1 MGSKRMRKYY
11 ALYKKQFILGP
22 ACKLTEAI
30 LELLV
35 PLVMARIVDVG
46 IPNND
51 VPYILKM
58 GALMVLLGAAG
69 LGFAVVCQYC
79 AAVAQQGVGTAL
91 RRDLLHKIH
100 TLSSADRAAFSNAT
114 LVTRITNDINQIQS
128 GVAMLIRLVFRSP
141 FLIAGSLVMA
151 MALDLRM
158 SVIFF
163 IAGFIVS
170 AIMYYVLSRSL
181 PLYRKIQQKLDGLL
195 RITGENLSGVRV
207 IRAFVRS
214 RHETER
220 FADGNEK
227 LTRVCMRVARLNAY
241 LNPLTFA
248 VINLGI
254 AALLV
259 FGGYKVEA
267 GSLTQGEIIALTN
280 YMTQILLSIIVF
292 ANVIV
297 VFTKAGAS
305 VDRVKEVLDAE
316 PTMHEGAQHTFD
328 EAANAVEV
336 RHVDFCFP
344 DSEEKLLS
352 DVDFTIRKGE
362 TVGIIGGT
370 GAGKS
375 VLVNLLLRLYDVTDG
390 EIRIFGR
397 DVRDCTFAA
406 LRSAVHI
413 VSQGSKL
420 FQGTVRENLL
430 CGKSGI
436 SQEDLQKALRIAQCD
451 FVDTLPEGLDAPVE
465 EGGKNFSGGQ
475 RQRLCVARALVGDP
489 EILIFDDSSSALDYA
504 TDAHMRAAVSKELQG
519 KTVLYVAQRVST
531 VRNADKII
539 LLDDGVVRGI
549 GTHQTLYAENELYR
563 EICDSQLSE
572 SEAVS

>member
-1 MGSKRMRKYY
+1 MRKYY

-46 IPNND
+46 VQNGD

-100 TLSSADRAAFSNAT
+100 TLSSADRAHFSNAT
-114 LVTRITNDINQIQS
+114 LVTRITNDVNQIQS

-151 MALDLRM
+151 MALDLKM
-158 SVIFF
+158 SIIFF
-163 IAGFIVS
+163 IAGFLVS

-181 PLYRKIQQKLDGLL
+181 PLYKKIQQKLDGLL
-195 RITGENLSGVRV
+195 RITGEFLSGVRV
-207 IRAFVRS
+207 IRAFVRQK
-214 RHETER
+214 HEKER
-220 FADGNEK
+220 FADGNAD
-227 LTRVCMRVARLNAY
+227 LTRVCMRVAKLNAY

-259 FGGYKVEA
+259 FGGFKVNV
-267 GSLTQGEIIALTN
+267 GSLTQGELIALTN

-305 VDRVKEVLDAE
+305 IDRVKEVLAAE
-316 PTMHEGAQHTFD
+316 PTMAEGAQETFD
-328 EAANAVEV
+328 GTAPAVEL
-336 RHVDFCFP
+336 RHVDFSF
-344 DSEEKLLS
+344 DGSEEKLLS
-352 DVDFTIRKGE
+352 DIHFTVDRGE
-362 TVGIIGGT
+362 TIGIIGGT

-375 VLVNLLLRLYDVTDG
+375 VLVNLLLRLYDANSG
-390 EIRIFGR
+390 EVRILGR

-406 LRSAVHI
+406 LRGAVHI
-413 VSQGSKL
+413 VSQGSRL

-430 CGKSGI
+430 CGKIGI
-436 SQEDLQKALRIAQCD
+436 AEEELQRALRIAQCSE
-451 FVDTLPEGLDAPVE
+451 FVDKLPQGLDSPVE

-504 TDAHMRAAVSKELQG
+504 TDANMRRAVAEELQG
-519 KTVLYVAQRVST
+519 KTILYVAQRVST
-531 VRNADKII
+531 VRDADKII
-539 LLDDGVVRGI
+539 LLDDGEVRGI
-549 GTHQTLYAENELYR
+549 GTHKTLYRENELYR

-572 SEAVS
+572 SEVAAS

>member
-1 MGSKRMRKYY
+1 MRKYY
-11 ALYKKQFILGP
+11 MLYKKEFILGP

-46 IPNND
+46 VQNGD

-58 GALMVLLGAAG
+58 GGLMVLLGAAG
-69 LGFAVVCQYC
+69 LGFAVICQYC

-100 TLSSADRAAFSNAT
+100 TLSSADRAQFSNAT
-114 LVTRITNDINQIQS
+114 LITRITNDIHQIQS

-141 FLIAGSLVMA
+141 FLIAGSLIMA

-163 IAGFIVS
+163 IAGFLVS
-170 AIMYYVLSRSL
+170 GIMYYVLSRSL
-181 PLYRKIQQKLDGLL
+181 PLYKKIQKKLDGLL

-207 IRAFVRS
+207 IRAFVRQA
-214 RHETER
+214 HETKR
-220 FADGNEK
+220 FADGNEA
-227 LTRVCMRVARLNAY
+227 LTRVCMRVAKLNAY

-259 FGGYKVEA
+259 FGGFKVNA

-305 VDRVKEVLDAE
+305 IDRVKEVLAAE
-316 PTMHEGAQHTFD
+316 PTMHEGTEETFD
-328 EAANAVEV
+328 ENAPAVEV
-336 RHVDFCFP
+336 RHVDFSFAG
-344 DSEEKLLS
+344 SEEKLLS
-352 DVDFTIRKGE
+352 NIDFTIERGE

-375 VLVNLLLRLYDVTDG
+375 VLVNLLMRLHDVTGG
-390 EIRIFGR
+390 EVRIFGR

-406 LRSAVHI
+406 LRGAVHI
-413 VSQGSKL
+413 VSQGSRL

-430 CGKSGI
+430 CGKRDI
-436 SQEDLQKALRIAQCD
+436 SDEALRQALRIAQCSE
-451 FVDTLPEGLDAPVE
+451 FVDKLPEGLDAPVE

-504 TDAHMRAAVSKELQG
+504 TDANMRRAVSKELRG

-539 LLDDGVVRGI
+539 LLDDGEVRGI
-549 GTHQTLYAENELYR
+549 GTHQALYTENELYR

>member
-1 MGSKRMRKYY
+1 MRKYY
-11 ALYKKQFILGP
+11 MLYKKEFILGP

-46 IPNND
+46 VQNGD

-58 GALMVLLGAAG
+58 GGLMVLLGAAG
-69 LGFAVVCQYC
+69 LGFAVICQYC

-100 TLSSADRAAFSNAT
+100 TLSSADRAQFSNAT
-114 LVTRITNDINQIQS
+114 LITRITNDVNQIQS

-141 FLIAGSLVMA
+141 FLIAGSLIMA

-163 IAGFIVS
+163 IAGFLVS
-170 AIMYYVLSRSL
+170 GIMYYVLSRSL
-181 PLYRKIQQKLDGLL
+181 PLYKKIQQKLDGLL

-207 IRAFVRS
+207 IRAFVRQA
-214 RHETER
+214 HETKR
-220 FADGNEK
+220 FADGNEA
-227 LTRVCMRVARLNAY
+227 LTRVCMRVAKLNAY

-259 FGGYKVEA
+259 FGGFKVNA

-305 VDRVKEVLDAE
+305 IDRVKEVLAAE
-316 PTMHEGAQHTFD
+316 PTMHEGTEETFD
-328 EAANAVEV
+328 ENAPAVEV
-336 RHVDFCFP
+336 RHVDFSFAG
-344 DSEEKLLS
+344 SEEKLLS
-352 DVDFTIRKGE
+352 NIDFTIERGE

-375 VLVNLLLRLYDVTDG
+375 VLVNLLMRLHDVTGG
-390 EIRIFGR
+390 EVRIFGR

-406 LRSAVHI
+406 LRGAVHI
-413 VSQGSKL
+413 VSQGSRL

-430 CGKSGI
+430 CGKRDI
-436 SQEDLQKALRIAQCD
+436 SDEALRQALRIAQCSE
-451 FVDTLPEGLDAPVE
+451 FVDKLPEGLDAPVE

-504 TDAHMRAAVSKELQG
+504 TDANMRSAVSKELRG

-539 LLDDGVVRGI
+539 LLDDGEVRGI
-549 GTHQTLYAENELYR
+549 GTHQALYTENELYR

>member
-1 MGSKRMRKYY
+1 MRKYY
-11 ALYKKQFILGP
+11 MLYKKEFILGP

-46 IPNND
+46 VQNGD

-58 GALMVLLGAAG
+58 GGLMVLLGAAG
-69 LGFAVVCQYC
+69 LGFAVICQYC

-100 TLSSADRAAFSNAT
+100 TLSSADRAQFSNAT
-114 LVTRITNDINQIQS
+114 LITRITNDINQIQS

-141 FLIAGSLVMA
+141 FLIAGSLIMA

-163 IAGFIVS
+163 IAGFLVS
-170 AIMYYVLSRSL
+170 GIMYYVLSRSL
-181 PLYRKIQQKLDGLL
+181 PLYKKIQKKLDGLL

-207 IRAFVRS
+207 IRAFVRQA
-214 RHETER
+214 HETKR
-220 FADGNEK
+220 FADGNEA

-259 FGGYKVEA
+259 FGGFKVNA
-267 GSLTQGEIIALTN
+267 GELSQGEIIALTN

-305 VDRVKEVLDAE
+305 IDRVKEVLAAE
-316 PTMHEGAQHTFD
+316 PTMHEGTEETFD
-328 EAANAVEV
+328 ENAPAVEV
-336 RHVDFCFP
+336 RHVDFSFAG
-344 DSEEKLLS
+344 SEEKLLS
-352 DVDFTIRKGE
+352 NIDFTIERGE

-375 VLVNLLLRLYDVTDG
+375 VLVNLLLRLHDVTGG
-390 EIRIFGR
+390 EVRIFGR

-406 LRSAVHI
+406 LRGAVHI
-413 VSQGSKL
+413 VSQGSRL

-430 CGKSGI
+430 CGKRDI
-436 SQEDLQKALRIAQCD
+436 SDEALRQALRIAQCSE
-451 FVDTLPEGLDAPVE
+451 FVDKLPEGLDAPVE

-504 TDAHMRAAVSKELQG
+504 TDANMRSAVSKELRG

-539 LLDDGVVRGI
+539 LLDDGEVRGI
-549 GTHQTLYAENELYR
+549 GTHQALYTENELYR

>member
-1 MGSKRMRKYY
+1 MRKYY
-11 ALYKKQFILGP
+11 MLYKKEFILGP

-46 IPNND
+46 VQNGD

-58 GALMVLLGAAG
+58 GGLMVLLGAAG
-69 LGFAVVCQYC
+69 LGFAVICQYC

-100 TLSSADRAAFSNAT
+100 TLSCADRAQFSNAT
-114 LVTRITNDINQIQS
+114 LVTRITNDVNQIQS

-141 FLIAGSLVMA
+141 FLIAGSLIMA

-163 IAGFIVS
+163 IAGFLVS
-170 AIMYYVLSRSL
+170 GIMYYVLSRSL
-181 PLYRKIQQKLDGLL
+181 PLYKKIQKKLDGLL

-207 IRAFVRS
+207 IRAFVRQA
-214 RHETER
+214 HETKR
-220 FADGNEK
+220 FADGNEA
-227 LTRVCMRVARLNAY
+227 LTRVCMRVAKLNAY

-259 FGGYKVEA
+259 FGGFKVNA

-305 VDRVKEVLDAE
+305 IDRVKEVLAAE
-316 PTMHEGAQHTFD
+316 PTMHEGTEETFD
-328 EAANAVEV
+328 ENAPAVEV
-336 RHVDFCFP
+336 RHVDFSFAG
-344 DSEEKLLS
+344 SEEKLLS
-352 DVDFTIRKGE
+352 NIDFTIERGE

-375 VLVNLLLRLYDVTDG
+375 VLVNLLMRLHDVTGG
-390 EIRIFGR
+390 EVRIFGR

-406 LRSAVHI
+406 LRGAVHI
-413 VSQGSKL
+413 VSQGSRL

-430 CGKSGI
+430 CGKRDI
-436 SQEDLQKALRIAQCD
+436 SDEALRQALRIAQCSE
-451 FVDTLPEGLDAPVE
+451 FVDKLPEGLDAPVE

-475 RQRLCVARALVGDP
+475 RQRLCVARALVDDP

-504 TDAHMRAAVSKELQG
+504 TDANMRSAVSKELRG

-539 LLDDGVVRGI
+539 LLDDGEVRGI
-549 GTHQTLYAENELYR
+549 GTHQALYTENELYR

>member
-1 MGSKRMRKYY
+1 MRKYY
-11 ALYKKQFILGP
+11 MLYKKEFILGP

-46 IPNND
+46 VQNGD

-58 GALMVLLGAAG
+58 GGLMVLLGAAG
-69 LGFAVVCQYC
+69 LGFAVICQYC

-100 TLSSADRAAFSNAT
+100 TLSSADRAQFSNAT
-114 LVTRITNDINQIQS
+114 LITRITNDINQIQS

-141 FLIAGSLVMA
+141 FLIAGSLIMA

-163 IAGFIVS
+163 IAGFLVS
-170 AIMYYVLSRSL
+170 GIMYYVLSRSL
-181 PLYRKIQQKLDGLL
+181 PLYKKIQKKLDGLL

-207 IRAFVRS
+207 IRAFVRQA
-214 RHETER
+214 HETKR
-220 FADGNEK
+220 FADGNEA
-227 LTRVCMRVARLNAY
+227 LTRVCMRVAKLNAY

-259 FGGYKVEA
+259 FGGFKVNA
-267 GSLTQGEIIALTN
+267 GSLTQGEVIALTN

-305 VDRVKEVLDAE
+305 IDRVKEVLAAE
-316 PTMHEGAQHTFD
+316 PTMHEGTEETFD
-328 EAANAVEV
+328 ENAPAVEV
-336 RHVDFCFP
+336 RHVDFSFAG
-344 DSEEKLLS
+344 SEEKLLS
-352 DVDFTIRKGE
+352 NIDFTIERGE

-375 VLVNLLLRLYDVTDG
+375 VLVNLLMRLHDVTGG
-390 EIRIFGR
+390 EVRIFGR

-406 LRSAVHI
+406 LRGAVHI
-413 VSQGSKL
+413 VSQGSRL

-430 CGKSGI
+430 CGKRDI
-436 SQEDLQKALRIAQCD
+436 SDETLRQALRIAQCSE
-451 FVDTLPEGLDAPVE
+451 FVDKLPEGLDAPVE

-504 TDAHMRAAVSKELQG
+504 TDANMRSAVSKELRG

-539 LLDDGVVRGI
+539 LLDDGEVRGI
-549 GTHQTLYAENELYR
+549 GTHQALYTENELYR

>member
-1 MGSKRMRKYY
+1 MRKYY
-11 ALYKKQFILGP
+11 MLYKKEFILGP

-46 IPNND
+46 VQNGD

-58 GALMVLLGAAG
+58 GGLMVLLGAAG
-69 LGFAVVCQYC
+69 LGFAVICQYC

-100 TLSSADRAAFSNAT
+100 TLSSADRAQFSNAT
-114 LVTRITNDINQIQS
+114 LITRITNDVNQIQS

-141 FLIAGSLVMA
+141 FLIAGSLIMA

-163 IAGFIVS
+163 IAGFLVS
-170 AIMYYVLSRSL
+170 GIMYYVLSRSL
-181 PLYRKIQQKLDGLL
+181 PLYKKIQKKLDGLL

-207 IRAFVRS
+207 IRAFVRQA
-214 RHETER
+214 HETKR
-220 FADGNEK
+220 FADGNEA
-227 LTRVCMRVARLNAY
+227 LTRVCMRVAKLNAY

-259 FGGYKVEA
+259 FGGFKVNA

-305 VDRVKEVLDAE
+305 IDRVKEVLAAE
-316 PTMHEGAQHTFD
+316 PTMHEGTEETFD
-328 EAANAVEV
+328 ENAPAVEV
-336 RHVDFCFP
+336 RHVDFSFAG
-344 DSEEKLLS
+344 SEEKLLS
-352 DVDFTIRKGE
+352 NIDFTIERGE

-375 VLVNLLLRLYDVTDG
+375 VLVNLLMRLHDVTGG
-390 EIRIFGR
+390 EVRIFGR

-406 LRSAVHI
+406 LRGAVHI
-413 VSQGSKL
+413 VSQGSRL

-430 CGKSGI
+430 CGKRDI
-436 SQEDLQKALRIAQCD
+436 SDEALRQALRIAQCSE
-451 FVDTLPEGLDAPVE
+451 FVDKLPEGLDAPVE

-504 TDAHMRAAVSKELQG
+504 TDANMRRAVSKELRG

-539 LLDDGVVRGI
+539 LLDDGEVRGI
-549 GTHQTLYAENELYR
+549 GTHQTLYTENELYR

>member
-1 MGSKRMRKYY
+1 MRKYY
-11 ALYKKQFILGP
+11 MLYKKEFILGP

-46 IPNND
+46 VQNGD

-58 GALMVLLGAAG
+58 GGLMVLLGAAG
-69 LGFAVVCQYC
+69 LGFAVICQYC

-100 TLSSADRAAFSNAT
+100 TLSSADRAQFSNAT
-114 LVTRITNDINQIQS
+114 LITRITNDINQIQS

-141 FLIAGSLVMA
+141 FLIAGSLIMA

-163 IAGFIVS
+163 IAGFLVS
-170 AIMYYVLSRSL
+170 GIMYYVLSLSL
-181 PLYRKIQQKLDGLL
+181 PLYKKIQKKLDGLL

-207 IRAFVRS
+207 IRAFVRQA
-214 RHETER
+214 HETKR
-220 FADGNEK
+220 FADGNEA
-227 LTRVCMRVARLNAY
+227 LTRVCMRVAKLNAY

-259 FGGYKVEA
+259 FGGFKVNA
-267 GSLTQGEIIALTN
+267 GSLTQGEVIALTN

-305 VDRVKEVLDAE
+305 IDRVKEVLAAE
-316 PTMHEGAQHTFD
+316 PTMHEGTEETFD
-328 EAANAVEV
+328 ENAPAVEV
-336 RHVDFCFP
+336 RHVDFSFAG
-344 DSEEKLLS
+344 SEEKLLS
-352 DVDFTIRKGE
+352 NIDFTIERGE

-375 VLVNLLLRLYDVTDG
+375 VLVNLLMRLHDVTGG
-390 EIRIFGR
+390 EVRIFGR

-406 LRSAVHI
+406 LRGAVHI
-413 VSQGSKL
+413 VSQGSRL

-430 CGKSGI
+430 CGKRDI
-436 SQEDLQKALRIAQCD
+436 SDEALRQALRIAQCSE
-451 FVDTLPEGLDAPVE
+451 FVDKLPEGLDAPVE

-504 TDAHMRAAVSKELQG
+504 TDANMRSAVSKELRG

-539 LLDDGVVRGI
+539 LLDDGEVRGI
-549 GTHQTLYAENELYR
+549 GTHQALYTENELYR

>member
-1 MGSKRMRKYY
+1 MRKYY
-11 ALYKKQFILGP
+11 MLYKKEFILGP

-46 IPNND
+46 VQNGD

-58 GALMVLLGAAG
+58 GGLMVLLGAAG
-69 LGFAVVCQYC
+69 LGFAVICQYC

-100 TLSSADRAAFSNAT
+100 TLSSADRAQFSNAT
-114 LVTRITNDINQIQS
+114 LITRITNDVNQIQS

-141 FLIAGSLVMA
+141 FLIAGSLIMA

-163 IAGFIVS
+163 IAGFLVS
-170 AIMYYVLSRSL
+170 GIMYYVLSRSL
-181 PLYRKIQQKLDGLL
+181 PLYKKIQKKLDGLL

-207 IRAFVRS
+207 IRAFVRQA
-214 RHETER
+214 HETKR
-220 FADGNEK
+220 FADGNEA
-227 LTRVCMRVARLNAY
+227 LTRVCMRVAKLNAY

-259 FGGYKVEA
+259 FGGFKVNA
-267 GSLTQGEIIALTN
+267 GSLTQGEVIALTN

-305 VDRVKEVLDAE
+305 IDRVKEVLAAE
-316 PTMHEGAQHTFD
+316 PTMHEGTEETFD
-328 EAANAVEV
+328 ENAPAVEV
-336 RHVDFCFP
+336 RHVDFSFAG
-344 DSEEKLLS
+344 SEEKLLS
-352 DVDFTIRKGE
+352 NIDFTIERGE

-375 VLVNLLLRLYDVTDG
+375 VLVNLLMRLHDVTGG
-390 EIRIFGR
+390 EVRIFGR
-397 DVRDCTFAA
+397 DVRNCTFTA
-406 LRSAVHI
+406 LRGAVHI
-413 VSQGSKL
+413 VSQGSRL

-430 CGKSGI
+430 CGKRDI
-436 SQEDLQKALRIAQCD
+436 SDEALRQALRIAQCSE
-451 FVDTLPEGLDAPVE
+451 FVDKLPEGLDAPVE

-504 TDAHMRAAVSKELQG
+504 TDANMRSAVSKELRG

-539 LLDDGVVRGI
+539 LLDDGEVRGI
-549 GTHQTLYAENELYR
+549 GTHQALYTENELYR

>member
-1 MGSKRMRKYY
+1 MRKYY
-11 ALYKKQFILGP
+11 MLYKKEFILGP

-46 IPNND
+46 VQNGD

-58 GALMVLLGAAG
+58 GGLMVLLGAAG
-69 LGFAVVCQYC
+69 LGFAVICQYC

-100 TLSSADRAAFSNAT
+100 TLSCADRAQFSNAT
-114 LVTRITNDINQIQS
+114 LIIRITNDINQIQS

-141 FLIAGSLVMA
+141 FLIAGSLIMA

-163 IAGFIVS
+163 IAGFLVS
-170 AIMYYVLSRSL
+170 GIMYYVLSRSL
-181 PLYRKIQQKLDGLL
+181 PLYKKIQQKLDGLL

-207 IRAFVRS
+207 IRAFVRQA
-214 RHETER
+214 HETKR
-220 FADGNEK
+220 FADGNEA
-227 LTRVCMRVARLNAY
+227 LTRVCMRVAKLNAY

-259 FGGYKVEA
+259 FGGFKVNA

-305 VDRVKEVLDAE
+305 IDRVKEVLAAE
-316 PTMHEGAQHTFD
+316 PSMHEGTEETFD
-328 EAANAVEV
+328 ESAPAVEV
-336 RHVDFCFP
+336 RHVDFSFAG
-344 DSEEKLLS
+344 SEEKLLS
-352 DVDFTIRKGE
+352 DIDFAIERGE

-375 VLVNLLLRLYDVTDG
+375 VLVNLLMRLHDVTGG
-390 EIRIFGR
+390 EVRIFGR
-397 DVRDCTFAA
+397 DVRNCTFAA
-406 LRSAVHI
+406 LRGAVHI

-430 CGKSGI
+430 CGKRDI
-436 SQEDLQKALRIAQCD
+436 SDEALRQALRIAQCSE
-451 FVDTLPEGLDAPVE
+451 FVDKLPEGLDAPVE

-475 RQRLCVARALVGDP
+475 RQRLCVARALVDDP

-504 TDAHMRAAVSKELQG
+504 TDANMRRAVSKELRG

-539 LLDDGVVRGI
+539 LLDDGEVRGI
-549 GTHQTLYAENELYR
+549 GTHQTLYAQNELYR

>member
-1 MGSKRMRKYY
+1 MRKYY
-11 ALYKKQFILGP
+11 MLYKKEFILGP

-46 IPNND
+46 VQNGD

-58 GALMVLLGAAG
+58 GGLMVLLGAAG
-69 LGFAVVCQYC
+69 LGFAVICQYC

-100 TLSSADRAAFSNAT
+100 TLSCADRAQFSNAT
-114 LVTRITNDINQIQS
+114 LIIRITNDINQIQS

-141 FLIAGSLVMA
+141 FLIAGSLIMA

-163 IAGFIVS
+163 IAGFLVS
-170 AIMYYVLSRSL
+170 GIMYYVLSRSL
-181 PLYRKIQQKLDGLL
+181 PLYKKIQQKLDGLL

-207 IRAFVRS
+207 IRAFVRQA
-214 RHETER
+214 HETKR
-220 FADGNEK
+220 FADGNEA
-227 LTRVCMRVARLNAY
+227 LTRVCMRVAKLNAY

-259 FGGYKVEA
+259 FGGFKVNA

-305 VDRVKEVLDAE
+305 IDRVKEVLAAE
-316 PTMHEGAQHTFD
+316 PSMHEGTEETFD
-328 EAANAVEV
+328 ENVPAVEV
-336 RHVDFCFP
+336 RHVDFSFAG
-344 DSEEKLLS
+344 SEEKLLS
-352 DVDFTIRKGE
+352 DIDFTIERGE

-375 VLVNLLLRLYDVTDG
+375 VLVNLLMRLHDVTGG
-390 EIRIFGR
+390 EVRIFGR
-397 DVRDCTFAA
+397 DVRNCTFAA
-406 LRSAVHI
+406 LRGAVHI
-413 VSQGSKL
+413 VSQGSRL

-430 CGKSGI
+430 CGKRNI
-436 SQEDLQKALRIAQCD
+436 SDEALRQALRIAQCSE
-451 FVDTLPEGLDAPVE
+451 FVDKLPEGLDAPVE

-475 RQRLCVARALVGDP
+475 RQRLCVARALVDDP

-504 TDAHMRAAVSKELQG
+504 TDANMRRAVSKELRG

-539 LLDDGVVRGI
+539 LLDDGEVRGI
-549 GTHQTLYAENELYR
+549 GTHQTLYAQNELYR

>member
-1 MGSKRMRKYY
+1 MRKYY
-11 ALYKKQFILGP
+11 MLYKKEFILGP

-46 IPNND
+46 VQNGD

-58 GALMVLLGAAG
+58 GGLMVLLGAAG
-69 LGFAVVCQYC
+69 LGFAVICQYC

-100 TLSSADRAAFSNAT
+100 TLSSADRAQFSNAT
-114 LVTRITNDINQIQS
+114 LITRITNDVNQIQS

-141 FLIAGSLVMA
+141 FLIAGSLIMA

-163 IAGFIVS
+163 IAGFLVS
-170 AIMYYVLSRSL
+170 GIMYYVLIRSL
-181 PLYRKIQQKLDGLL
+181 PLYKKIQQKLDGLL

-207 IRAFVRS
+207 IRAFVRQA
-214 RHETER
+214 HETKR
-220 FADGNEK
+220 FADGNEA
-227 LTRVCMRVARLNAY
+227 LTRVCMRVAKLNAY

-259 FGGYKVEA
+259 FGGFKVNA

-305 VDRVKEVLDAE
+305 IDRVKEVLAAE
-316 PTMHEGAQHTFD
+316 PTMHEGTEETFD
-328 EAANAVEV
+328 ENAPAVEV
-336 RHVDFCFP
+336 RHVDFSFAG
-344 DSEEKLLS
+344 SEEKLLS
-352 DVDFTIRKGE
+352 NIDFTIERGE

-375 VLVNLLLRLYDVTDG
+375 VLVNLLMRLHDVTGG
-390 EIRIFGR
+390 EVRIFGR

-406 LRSAVHI
+406 LRGAVHI
-413 VSQGSKL
+413 VSQGSRL

-430 CGKSGI
+430 CGKRDI
-436 SQEDLQKALRIAQCD
+436 SDEALRQALRIAQCSE
-451 FVDTLPEGLDAPVE
+451 FVDKLPEGLDAPVE

-504 TDAHMRAAVSKELQG
+504 TDANMRSAVSKELRG

-539 LLDDGVVRGI
+539 LLDDGEVRGI
-549 GTHQTLYAENELYR
+549 GTHQALYTENELYR

>member
-1 MGSKRMRKYY
+1 MRKYY
-11 ALYKKQFILGP
+11 MLYKKEFILGP

-46 IPNND
+46 VQNGD

-58 GALMVLLGAAG
+58 GGLMVLLGAAG
-69 LGFAVVCQYC
+69 LGFAVICQYC

-100 TLSSADRAAFSNAT
+100 TLSSADRAQFSNAT
-114 LVTRITNDINQIQS
+114 LITRITNDINQIQS

-141 FLIAGSLVMA
+141 FLIAGSLIMA

-163 IAGFIVS
+163 IAGFLVS
-170 AIMYYVLSRSL
+170 GIMYYVLSRSL
-181 PLYRKIQQKLDGLL
+181 PLYKKIQKKLDGLL

-207 IRAFVRS
+207 IRAFVRQA
-214 RHETER
+214 HETKR
-220 FADGNEK
+220 FADGNEA
-227 LTRVCMRVARLNAY
+227 LTRVCMRVAKLNAY

-259 FGGYKVEA
+259 FGGFKVNA

-305 VDRVKEVLDAE
+305 IDRVKEVLAAE
-316 PTMHEGAQHTFD
+316 PTMHEGTEETFD
-328 EAANAVEV
+328 ENAPAVEV
-336 RHVDFCFP
+336 RHVDFSFAG
-344 DSEEKLLS
+344 SEENLLS
-352 DVDFTIRKGE
+352 DIDFTIERGE

-375 VLVNLLLRLYDVTDG
+375 VLVNLLMRLHDVTGG
-390 EIRIFGR
+390 EVRIFGR
-397 DVRDCTFAA
+397 DVRNCTFTA
-406 LRSAVHI
+406 LRGAVHI
-413 VSQGSKL
+413 VSQGSRL

-430 CGKSGI
+430 CGKRDI
-436 SQEDLQKALRIAQCD
+436 SDEALRQALRIAQCSE
-451 FVDTLPEGLDAPVE
+451 FVDKLPEGLDAPVE

-504 TDAHMRAAVSKELQG
+504 TDANMRSAVSKELRG

-539 LLDDGVVRGI
+539 LLDDGEVRGI
-549 GTHQTLYAENELYR
+549 GTHQALYTENELYR

>member
-1 MGSKRMRKYY
+1 MRKYY
-11 ALYKKQFILGP
+11 MLYKKEFILGP

-46 IPNND
+46 VQNGD

-58 GALMVLLGAAG
+58 GGLMVLLGAAG
-69 LGFAVVCQYC
+69 LGFAVICQYC

-100 TLSSADRAAFSNAT
+100 TLSSADRAQFSNAT
-114 LVTRITNDINQIQS
+114 LITRITNDINQIQS

-141 FLIAGSLVMA
+141 FLIAGSLIMA

-163 IAGFIVS
+163 IAGFLVS
-170 AIMYYVLSRSL
+170 GIMYYVLSRSL
-181 PLYRKIQQKLDGLL
+181 PLYKKIQKKLDGLL

-207 IRAFVRS
+207 IRAFVRQA
-214 RHETER
+214 HETKR
-220 FADGNEK
+220 FADGNEA
-227 LTRVCMRVARLNAY
+227 LTRVCMRVAKLNAY

-259 FGGYKVEA
+259 FGGFKVNA
-267 GSLTQGEIIALTN
+267 GSLTQGEVIALTN

-305 VDRVKEVLDAE
+305 IDRVKEVLAAE
-316 PTMHEGAQHTFD
+316 PTMHEGTEETFD
-328 EAANAVEV
+328 ENAPAVEV
-336 RHVDFCFP
+336 RHVDFSFAG
-344 DSEEKLLS
+344 SEEKLLS
-352 DVDFTIRKGE
+352 NIDFTIERGE

-375 VLVNLLLRLYDVTDG
+375 VLVNLLMRLHDVTGG
-390 EIRIFGR
+390 EVRIFGR
-397 DVRDCTFAA
+397 DVRNCTFTA
-406 LRSAVHI
+406 LRGAVHI
-413 VSQGSKL
+413 VSQGSRL

-430 CGKSGI
+430 CGKRDI
-436 SQEDLQKALRIAQCD
+436 SDEALRQALRIAQCSE
-451 FVDTLPEGLDAPVE
+451 FVDKLPEGLDAPVE

-504 TDAHMRAAVSKELQG
+504 TDANMRSAVSKELRG

-539 LLDDGVVRGI
+539 LLDDGEVRGI
-549 GTHQTLYAENELYR
+549 GTHQALYTENELYR

>member
-1 MGSKRMRKYY
+1 MRKYY
-11 ALYKKQFILGP
+11 MLYKKEFILGP

-46 IPNND
+46 VQNGD

-58 GALMVLLGAAG
+58 GGLMVLLGAAG
-69 LGFAVVCQYC
+69 LGFAVICQYC

-100 TLSSADRAAFSNAT
+100 TLSSADRAQFSNAT
-114 LVTRITNDINQIQS
+114 LITRITNDINQIQS

-141 FLIAGSLVMA
+141 FLIAGSLIMA

-163 IAGFIVS
+163 IAGFLVS
-170 AIMYYVLSRSL
+170 GIMYYVLSRSL
-181 PLYRKIQQKLDGLL
+181 PLYKKIQQKLDGLL

-207 IRAFVRS
+207 IRAFVRQA
-214 RHETER
+214 HETKR
-220 FADGNEK
+220 FADGNEA

-259 FGGYKVEA
+259 FGGFKVNA

-305 VDRVKEVLDAE
+305 IDRVKEVLAAE
-316 PTMHEGAQHTFD
+316 PTMHEGTEETFD
-328 EAANAVEV
+328 ENAPAVEV
-336 RHVDFCFP
+336 RHVDFSFAG
-344 DSEEKLLS
+344 SEEKLLS
-352 DVDFTIRKGE
+352 NIDFTIERGE

-375 VLVNLLLRLYDVTDG
+375 VLVNLLMRLHDVTGG
-390 EIRIFGR
+390 EVRIFGR
-397 DVRDCTFAA
+397 DVRDCTVAA
-406 LRSAVHI
+406 LRGAVHI
-413 VSQGSKL
+413 VSQGSRL

-430 CGKSGI
+430 CGKRDI
-436 SQEDLQKALRIAQCD
+436 SDEALRQALRIAQCSE
-451 FVDTLPEGLDAPVE
+451 FVDKLPEGLDAPVE

-504 TDAHMRAAVSKELQG
+504 TDANMRSAVSKELRG

-539 LLDDGVVRGI
+539 LLDDGEVRGI
-549 GTHQTLYAENELYR
+549 GTHQALYTENELYR

>member
-1 MGSKRMRKYY
+1 MRKYY
-11 ALYKKQFILGP
+11 MLYKKEFILGP

-46 IPNND
+46 VQNGD

-58 GALMVLLGAAG
+58 GGLMVLLGAAG
-69 LGFAVVCQYC
+69 LGFAVICQYC

-100 TLSSADRAAFSNAT
+100 TLSSADRAQFSNAT
-114 LVTRITNDINQIQS
+114 LITRITNDVNQIQS

-141 FLIAGSLVMA
+141 FLIAGSLIMA

-163 IAGFIVS
+163 IAGFLVS
-170 AIMYYVLSRSL
+170 GIMYYVLSRSL
-181 PLYRKIQQKLDGLL
+181 PLYKKIQKKLDGLL

-207 IRAFVRS
+207 IRAFVRQA
-214 RHETER
+214 HETKR
-220 FADGNEK
+220 FADGNEA
-227 LTRVCMRVARLNAY
+227 LTRVCMRVAKLNAY

-259 FGGYKVEA
+259 FGGFKVNA

-305 VDRVKEVLDAE
+305 IDRVKEVLAAE
-316 PTMHEGAQHTFD
+316 PTMHEGTEETFD
-328 EAANAVEV
+328 ENAPAVEV
-336 RHVDFCFP
+336 RHVDFSFAG
-344 DSEEKLLS
+344 SEEKLLS
-352 DVDFTIRKGE
+352 NIDFTIERGE

-375 VLVNLLLRLYDVTDG
+375 VLVNLLMRLHDVTGG
-390 EIRIFGR
+390 EVRIFGR
-397 DVRDCTFAA
+397 DVRNCTFTA
-406 LRSAVHI
+406 LRGAVHI
-413 VSQGSKL
+413 VSQGSRL

-430 CGKSGI
+430 CGKRDI
-436 SQEDLQKALRIAQCD
+436 SDEALRQALRIAQCSE
-451 FVDTLPEGLDAPVE
+451 FVDKLPEGLDAPVE

-504 TDAHMRAAVSKELQG
+504 TDANMRSAVSKELRG

-539 LLDDGVVRGI
+539 LLDDGEVRGI
-549 GTHQTLYAENELYR
+549 GTHQALYTENELYR

>member
-1 MGSKRMRKYY
+1 MRKYY
-11 ALYKKQFILGP
+11 MLYKKEFILGP

-46 IPNND
+46 VQNGD

-58 GALMVLLGAAG
+58 GGLMVLLGAAG
-69 LGFAVVCQYC
+69 LGFAVICQYC

-100 TLSSADRAAFSNAT
+100 TLSSADRAQFSNAT
-114 LVTRITNDINQIQS
+114 LITRITNDINQIQS

-141 FLIAGSLVMA
+141 FLIAGSLIMA

-163 IAGFIVS
+163 IAGFLVS
-170 AIMYYVLSRSL
+170 GIMYYVLSRSL
-181 PLYRKIQQKLDGLL
+181 PLYKKIQKKLDGLL

-207 IRAFVRS
+207 IRAFVRQA
-214 RHETER
+214 HETKR
-220 FADGNEK
+220 FADGNEA
-227 LTRVCMRVARLNAY
+227 LTRVCMRVAKLNAY

-259 FGGYKVEA
+259 FGGFKVNA
-267 GSLTQGEIIALTN
+267 GELSQGEIIALTN

-305 VDRVKEVLDAE
+305 IDRVKEVLAAE
-316 PTMHEGAQHTFD
+316 PTMHEGTEETFD
-328 EAANAVEV
+328 ENAPAVEV
-336 RHVDFCFP
+336 RHVDFSFAG
-344 DSEEKLLS
+344 SEEKLLS
-352 DVDFTIRKGE
+352 NIDFTIERGE

-375 VLVNLLLRLYDVTDG
+375 VLVNLLMRLHDVTGG
-390 EIRIFGR
+390 EVRIFGR

-406 LRSAVHI
+406 LRGAVHI
-413 VSQGSKL
+413 VSQGSRL

-430 CGKSGI
+430 CGKRDI
-436 SQEDLQKALRIAQCD
+436 SDEALRQALRIAQCSE
-451 FVDTLPEGLDAPVE
+451 FVDKLPEGLDAPVE

-504 TDAHMRAAVSKELQG
+504 TDANMRSAVSKELRG

-539 LLDDGVVRGI
+539 LLDDGEVRGI
-549 GTHQTLYAENELYR
+549 GTHQALYTENELYR